1 MLSTPLKSIRD
12 KIYDTKQM
20 TTYNNVQKNNKK
32 MTLQHLCWSIKH

>member
-20 TTYNNVQKNNKK
+20 TTYNNEQCTKK
-32 MTLQHLCWSIKH
+32 IKIK